1 MAYDKIIPI
10 RRRLDHCVDYALN
23 EEKTS
28 LSAALGYIGNE
39 EKNTQP
45 GGDVLETALNCELGT
60 AYRDMTPITRL
71 ISSSSYCTRV
81 RSPAAKSPMP
91 S

>member
-23 EEKTS
+23 EAKTS

-39 EKNTQP
+39 DKP
-45 GGDVLETALNCELGT
+45 
-60 AYRDMTPITRL
+60 P
-71 ISSSSYCTRV
+71 
-81 RSPAAKSPMP
+81 SPAVTCWKRRSTASWGRRIRT
-91 S
+91 